1 MVPSIVDA
9 SSYSVQTLNPLKS
22 PPQSAQ
28 VATNAEDVINGT
40 NLSKLFSVYEPKSW
54 QQKKRSRQVQP
65 QPLGIG
71 LDMIEPEQHTEHLK
85 MLKQMLQEG
94 TL

>member
-22 PPQSAQ
+22 PVPQSA
-28 VATNAEDVINGT
+28 VAPTSAEEVINGY

-54 QQKKRSRQVQP
+54 QQKKRSR
-65 QPLGIG
+65 
-71 LDMIEPEQHTEHLK
+71 
-85 MLKQMLQEG
+85 
-94 TL
+94 